1 MSIVR
6 YKTQEGKI
14 YNVEIDQQQLFAQK
28 FPDAVLLPKVETE
41 KQANA
46 RKEKL
51 MREVMTKVY
60 SINPA
65 SGNLPVWAI
74 PLQARLYGGVASLTS
89 GVFKAGESAYEG
101 VIGMSKEEQLK
112 DPNNVVSQGL
122 DKVEDFYK
130 TFYTKEY
137 DSSGKELRASD
148 LFENFIK
155 TGDASS
161 LGRGLN
167 ISLEQGVESLP
178 TMVASYINPFWGGA
192 LMGVS
197 SMGNTFKDDLESR
210 PDQTLEQLQKNA
222 VWAGGSEWVG
232 EYLGGTWFRSM
243 NALDPTGANKAVVKN
258 LTGKFIEKFIGRT
271 FGSAVSEAASETIT
285 AVMQTAGNEYF
296 IKTKKQQVIIY
307 TIL

>member
-14 YNVEIDQQQLFAQK
+14 YNVERDQQQLFAEK
-28 FPDAVLLPKVETE
+28 FPNAVLLPKVETE

-46 RKEKL
+46 RKEKQ
-51 MREVMTKVY
+51 MRDVMTKVY
-60 SINPA
+60 SISPA

-74 PLQARLYGGVASLTS
+74 PLQARLYGGLAGLTS
-89 GVFKAGESAYEG
+89 GVFQAAESTYEG

-112 DPNNVVSQGL
+112 DGDNPVSKGL
-122 DKVEDFYK
+122 SKIEDFYK

-137 DSSGKELRASD
+137 DGSGKELRASD
-148 LFENFIK
+148 LYEDFIK

-161 LGRGLN
+161 LGKGLE
-167 ISLEQGVESLP
+167 ISLEQGIESLP

-197 SMGNTFKDDLESR
+197 SMGSTFKEDLESR

-232 EYLGGTWFRSM
+232 EYLGGTWFR
-243 NALDPTGANKAVVKN
+243 
-258 LTGKFIEKFIGRT
+258 
-271 FGSAVSEAASETIT
+271 
-285 AVMQTAGNEYF
+285 
-296 IKTKKQQVIIY
+296 
-307 TIL
+307 